1 MLRLR
6 LPLRLVTLSFACLAA
21 CGGSSSSDIS
31 ESDPI
36 VGIWS
41 KVDERSGPE
50 RESRKELHLVLN
62 ADGTHE
68 WLGKYV
74 DVVGTTAKTTTTTHA
89 PCGKGTYAFANG
101 TLSLTTEMVA
111 YEYNSGTGKTTSLTE
126 TKRDSY
132 QVELLDGAIRLDGA
146 DVFKRATRPEGE
158 YCPDLAQ

>member
-6 LPLRLVTLSFACLAA
+6 LPLGLVTLSFACLAA

-36 VGIWS
+36 VGVWS
-41 KVDERSGPE
+41 KVDELSAPW
-50 RESRKELHLVLN
+50 RESRTELHLVLN
-62 ADGTHE
+62 GDGTHE
-68 WLGKYV
+68 WLGKFVEV
-74 DVVGTTAKTTTTTHA
+74 DTTSKTTRTLHS

-101 TLSLTTEMVA
+101 TLSLTSEMHTSQ
-111 YEYNSGTGKTTSLTE
+111 YNSNTGKYDRFTKTERTTH
-126 TKRDSY
+126 K
-132 QVELLDGAIRLDGA
+132 VELLDGAIRLDGA